1 MKLFNEGKLRI
12 EKDLNII
19 KLVRNIKRLKI
30 LMKSSLL
37 TQDVKFQIAHSV
49 KNCIDIDEHDNCQDS
64 NICYSD
70 QPEEN

>member
-19 KLVRNIKRLKI
+19 KLIRNIKRLKI

-37 TQDVKFQIAHSV
+37 TDDVKF
-49 KNCIDIDEHDNCQDS
+49 
-64 NICYSD
+64 
-70 QPEEN
+70 

>member
-37 TQDVKFQIAHSV
+37 TQDVKF
-49 KNCIDIDEHDNCQDS
+49 
-64 NICYSD
+64 
-70 QPEEN
+70 